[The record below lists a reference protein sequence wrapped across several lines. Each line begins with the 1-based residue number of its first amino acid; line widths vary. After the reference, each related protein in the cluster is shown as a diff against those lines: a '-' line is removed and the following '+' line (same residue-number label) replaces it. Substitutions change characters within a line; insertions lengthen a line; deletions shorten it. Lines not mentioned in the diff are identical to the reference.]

1 MKEQKKPGEF
11 DLISR
16 YFAPLAAAKPG
27 ALGLLDDA
35 AVLEPEPG
43 QRLVVTTDSLV
54 AGIHFP
60 TDEDPRHVAARVLG
74 VNLSDL
80 AAMGAMPWAY
90 TLSVAWPKDWDPGWV
105 EGFAEELG
113 RQQERYGLHLVGGD
127 TVSTPGP
134 LTLCLTAF
142 GSVAEDAELRRSS
155 ARADDDIYVSGTIG
169 DAALGLKVLQ
179 DGIEGLSPD
188 HVEALVDRYRRPR
201 PRLELGR
208 RLHGLAHGVIDLSD
222 GLVADLGHVARTSG
236 CLATIDASR
245 VPLSDASR
253 ATIALEP
260 GLLKLALT
268 GGDDY
273 ELLFTAPSS
282 AASDVETLARELDLP
297 LSAIGKIGAQEEGGK
312 ALVTVVDGDGGEW
325 VIEDGGQDGGYR
337 HF

>member
-105 EGFAEELG
+105 EGFVEELG
-113 RQQERYGLHLVGGD
+113 RQ
-127 TVSTPGP
+127 
-134 LTLCLTAF
+134 
-142 GSVAEDAELRRSS
+142 
-155 ARADDDIYVSGTIG
+155 
-169 DAALGLKVLQ
+169 
-179 DGIEGLSPD
+179 
-188 HVEALVDRYRRPR
+188 
-201 PRLELGR
+201 
-208 RLHGLAHGVIDLSD
+208 
-222 GLVADLGHVARTSG
+222 
-236 CLATIDASR
+236 
-245 VPLSDASR
+245 
-253 ATIALEP
+253 
-260 GLLKLALT
+260 
-268 GGDDY
+268 
-273 ELLFTAPSS
+273 
-282 AASDVETLARELDLP
+282 
-297 LSAIGKIGAQEEGGK
+297 
-312 ALVTVVDGDGGEW
+312 
-325 VIEDGGQDGGYR
+325 
-337 HF
+337 